1 MKPIGESLTIVRE
14 ARKMSLLDLSQET
27 RIKVEFLDALESER
41 WEDLPEL
48 PILIGFVKN
57 IADVL
62 NVNADTLVVL
72 LRRDYKK
79 PESGV
84 EVSSKRK
91 RRVVL
96 PKLPQYIYLVIFVI
110 TASLIYL
117 AYQYRSFNTPPSVS
131 IISPL
136 SGQQVSGDTVIV
148 RGVTDPSASVVI
160 NTQPSI
166 VLEDGSFEEEVVVSA
181 TSSTVEVVARS
192 RSGLTTT
199 KTIEL
204 SKQ

>member
-1 MKPIGESLTIVRE
+1 MKPIGQSLTIVRE
-14 ARKMSLLDLSQET
+14 ARKMGLLDLSQET
-27 RIKVEFLDALESER
+27 RIKVEFLEALENER

-57 IADVL
+57 IAD
-62 NVNADTLVVL
+62 ALVVL

-79 PESGV
+79 PESD
-84 EVSSKRK
+84 VSVSRKSIKRLK
-91 RRVVL
+91 IPR
-96 PKLPQYIYLVIFVI
+96 LPQYVYFVVLVVVV
-110 TASLIYL
+110 SLSYLIY
-117 AYQYRSFNTPPSVS
+117 QYVSFNTPPDIS
-131 IISPL
+131 IISPI
-136 SGQQVSGDTVIV
+136 SGQVVGGDTVIV

-166 VLEDGSFEEEVVVSA
+166 VNEDGSFEVEVVVSA
-181 TSSTVEVVARS
+181 TSSTVQVVARS
-192 RSGLTTT
+192 RSGLETT

>member
-1 MKPIGESLTIVRE
+1 MG
-14 ARKMSLLDLSQET
+14 LLDLSQET
-27 RIKVEFLDALESER
+27 RIKVEFLEALENER

-79 PESGV
+79 PESD
-84 EVSSKRK
+84 VSVSRKSIKRLK
-91 RRVVL
+91 IPR
-96 PKLPQYIYLVIFVI
+96 LPQYVYFVVLVVVV
-110 TASLIYL
+110 SLSYLIY
-117 AYQYRSFNTPPSVS
+117 QYVSFNTPPDIS
-131 IISPL
+131 IISPI
-136 SGQQVSGDTVIV
+136 SGQVVGGDTVIV

-166 VLEDGSFEEEVVVSA
+166 VNEDGSFEVEVVVSA
-181 TSSTVEVVARS
+181 TSSTVQVVARS
-192 RSGLTTT
+192 RSGLETT